1 MSPDAVVVT
10 FESAEGLASC
20 LDSVRGHTQVFVVDN
35 ASADRSAEI
44 AEAAG
49 AHVVRNADN
58 RGFAAAANQGAALGR
73 ADLILFLNPDATLA
87 SGDLALLAGALDD
100 PSVGAAGP
108 RLVHPDGSEQRAWWP
123 FPSPALTWREALGLE
138 RLRARRPAADGS
150 VDFVVGACLLVR
162 RDAFER
168 LGGFDERFWLYGE
181 EADLCRRLRESGLR
195 VVHVPEARAL
205 HVGAASSAALGPAA
219 FEHFQRG
226 AELFV
231 RKHHGPA
238 GLVLHRAG
246 LLVGSLLRLPALALR
261 RGDHRLQT
269 RRAVVARLLRELSRR
284 PTEIAP

>member
-1 MSPDAVVVT
+1 VSPDAVVVT
-10 FESAEGLASC
+10 FESADGLASC
-20 LDSVRGHTQVFVVDN
+20 LDSVRGQTQVFVVDN

-44 AEAAG
+44 AETAG

-58 RGFAAAANQGAALGR
+58 RGFAAAANVGAALGH

-87 SGDLALLAGALDD
+87 APDLAKLVRALDD
-100 PSVGAAGP
+100 RTVAAVGP

-123 FPSPALTWREALGLE
+123 FPSPTLAWREAFGLE
-138 RLRARRPAADGS
+138 RLRARRPAADGT
-150 VDFVVGACLLVR
+150 VDFVVGACMLVR
-162 RDAFER
+162 RDVFER

-181 EADLCRRLRESGLR
+181 EADLCRRLRDSGLR
-195 VVHVPEARAL
+195 VVHVPESCAL
-205 HVGAASSAALGPAA
+205 HVGAASSAALGPAV

-238 GLVLHRAG
+238 GLALHRAG
-246 LLVGSLLRLPALALR
+246 LLVGSLLRLPVLALR

-269 RRAVVARLLRELSRR
+269 RCAVVARLVRELSRR
-284 PTEIAP
+284 PTGVAP

>member
-10 FESAEGLASC
+10 FESADRLESC
-20 LDSVRGHTQVFVVDN
+20 LDSVRAHTQVFVVDN

-44 AEAAG
+44 AAAAG
-49 AHVVRNADN
+49 ARVARNADN
-58 RGFAAAANQGAALGR
+58 RGFAAAANQAAALGR

-87 SGDLALLAGALDD
+87 SRDLALLVGALDD

-108 RLVHPDGSEQRAWWP
+108 RLVRPDGSEQRAWWP
-123 FPSPALTWREALGLE
+123 FPSPALAWREALGLE
-138 RLRARRPAADGS
+138 RLRTRRPAADGS

-181 EADLCRRLRESGLR
+181 EADLCRRLRDSGLR
-195 VVHVPEARAL
+195 VVHVPAARAL
-205 HVGAASSAALGPAA
+205 HVGAASSAALGPVA

-231 RKHHGPA
+231 RKHHGPT
-238 GLVLHRAG
+238 GLALHRAG
-246 LLVGSLLRLPALALR
+246 LLVGSLLRLPVLALR
-261 RGDHRLQT
+261 RGDERLPT
-269 RRAVVARLLRELSRR
+269 RRAVVARLVRELSRR
-284 PTEIAP
+284 PTEVAR